1 MSNFNF
7 FDWIREG
14 VRRSVLLGVS
24 DAADQLGAPPEDSA
38 IQGRMFDLF
47 EKKTPVKKT
56 TRRVASSSGSAGNR
70 KLGRTLKDVQTT
82 EKAT

>member
-14 VRRSVLLGVS
+14 VQRSVLLGVS
-24 DAADQLGAPPEDSA
+24 DAAEQLGTPPEDEA

-56 TRRVASSSGSAGNR
+56 TRRVSSPSGPTGNR
-70 KLGRTLKDVQTT
+70 KLGRTLKDVQAT